1 MLIKEINHKPEL
13 KIKDAIISLSYEE
26 IRDIANVFI
35 YISHRDNKDFKPTD
49 SEMKSFKQREQDF
62 NILFDIVKNGSVAQ
76 TVIDRYAK
84 CPDGCVGTLTKYEK
98 IEMTSK

>member
-35 YISHRDNKDFKPTD
+35 YISRHYKPSD
-49 SEMKSFKQREQDF
+49 AEMMSFEVT
-62 NILFDIVKNGSVAQ
+62 NA
-76 TVIDRYAK
+76 
-84 CPDGCVGTLTKYEK
+84 
-98 IEMTSK
+98 